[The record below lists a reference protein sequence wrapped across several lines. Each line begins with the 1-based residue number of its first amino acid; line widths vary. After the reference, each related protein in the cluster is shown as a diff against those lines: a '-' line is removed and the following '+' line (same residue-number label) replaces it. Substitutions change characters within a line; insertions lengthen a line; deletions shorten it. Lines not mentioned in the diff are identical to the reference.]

1 LEHNLIQQRNAEM
14 DELELETKA
23 FYQDYMNRVIDK
35 KLTSETK

>member
-1 LEHNLIQQRNAEM
+1 M

-35 KLTSETK
+35 KLTSETKWVPRKK